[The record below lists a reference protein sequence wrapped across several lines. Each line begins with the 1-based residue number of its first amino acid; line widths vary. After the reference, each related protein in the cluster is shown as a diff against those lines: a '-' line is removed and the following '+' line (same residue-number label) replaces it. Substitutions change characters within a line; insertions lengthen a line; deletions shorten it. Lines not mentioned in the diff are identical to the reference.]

1 MQLCSS
7 SGARILIT
15 KRMVGI
21 ALGAIGLLICVGVM
35 AVDVIGAGK
44 SSGLGPAQQLA
55 IEVGLVT
62 FLIGLS
68 LVPLGDKP
76 A

>member
-1 MQLCSS
+1 M
-7 SGARILIT
+7 IT

-21 ALGAIGLLICVGVM
+21 ALALFGMVATAGVM
-35 AVDVIGAGK
+35 AVDIVGAGK
-44 SSGLGPAQQLA
+44 WGGMGPAQSLA
-55 IEVGLVT
+55 VRAAFGV

-68 LVPLGDKP
+68 LVPLGDRP